1 MTRTLRFALLLAPF
15 LFALAV
21 GCGGSN
27 ERAVIPTNTAPP
39 PKEKPAA
46 STLQ

>member
-1 MTRTLRFALLLAPF
+1 MIRVTRFALLLAPF
-15 LFALAV
+15 LLALAV

-46 STLQ
+46 NVLQ